1 MKLVAVLINAMLNP
15 PDPPKEPSF
24 LAENQSVALMVSHL
38 HRYFDNTHSHYKTEK
53 SILISNLHGSIPPEE
68 QKQVQEQLN
77 KLETEIAIFG
87 ALSDSLS
94 VANRLLHAR
103 TVINE
108 LGLNSEIYKAHHET
122 KPEAKDA

>member
-1 MKLVAVLINAMLNP
+1 MPRSSEPN
-15 PDPPKEPSF
+15 PKEPSF
-24 LAENQSVALMVSHL
+24 LAENQSVALMISHL

-53 SILISNLHGSIPPEE
+53 SILISNLHGSIPPDE

-77 KLETEIAIFG
+77 QLEAEIAIFG

-103 TVINE
+103 AVINE
-108 LGLNSEIYKAHHET
+108 LGLNSEIYRAHHAAQ
-122 KPEAKDA
+122 PEDA